1 MGASNCKETPRQ
13 KMIGMMYL
21 FLTAMLAI
29 NVSNEVLDAFTIID
43 NGLAQTVRTFEE
55 KNQVIYGDFKR
66 ALDANTKKVQPSW
79 EKAMQIQTQ
88 SNELCEQLQNYKLD
102 LVKIADGPE
111 GRLDSIQKK
120 DNIDVAAQLM
130 IVGGKGKELKKQIS
144 DYREHILNMI
154 PVKDSKFK
162 HAIAETLN
170 TKNPPK
176 KKPDDP
182 AYTWESQQF
191 AHIPLV
197 GAVTLLSKL
206 QTDIRSVE
214 SDVVKY
220 LFNQIEAESFP
231 FNKLK
236 AQVIAKS
243 NFVLKGDVYEA
254 EVFLA
259 ASDTTQNPRI
269 TLSRGGEINKFDP
282 DSRRGLYSRKETQLG
297 PQSWGGVV
305 YYTTPSGETRDYPF
319 EAEYIVSEPQVVVSP
334 TKMNVF
340 YAGVDNPVRVS
351 APGFTMANIDATV
364 DNGVLVKSGEGYIAR
379 PKVVGKDAN
388 VTVKGKMDGKW
399 RILKSVGFRVKP
411 IPDPVAMVAG
421 KNGGSINKNLLAMQT
436 GVDAVMDN
444 FDFDLKFKIKSFT
457 VSTQVK
463 GFTRDEKSTSDYFT
477 KAQTK
482 LLKGLRKNQK
492 VYIED
497 IKAVGPDG
505 SIRNLPAISFRVK

>member
-79 EKAMQIQTQ
+79 EKAMEIQIK
-88 SNELCEQLQNYKLD
+88 SNELCEQLQNYKID

-111 GRLDSIQKK
+111 GRIDSIQKK

-144 DYREHILNMI
+144 DYREHILGMI
-154 PVKDSKFK
+154 PVKDSIFK

-170 TKNPPK
+170 TDDPPK
-176 KKPDDP
+176 KKADDP
-182 AYTWESQQF
+182 DYTWESLQF

-243 NFVLKGDVYEA
+243 NFVLKGDTYEA

-259 ASDTTQNPRI
+259 ASDTTQNPI
-269 TLSRGGEINKFDP
+269 IKLLRGGEIKNFDP
-282 DSRRGLYSRKETQLG
+282 VSRRGLYSRKETNLG
-297 PQSWGGVV
+297 TQSWGGVV

-340 YAGVDNPVRVS
+340 YAGVDNPVSIS
-351 APGFTMANIDATV
+351 APGFTMDNIRATV
-364 DNGVLVKSGEGYIAR
+364 DNGELVKSGTSYIAR
-379 PKVVGKDAN
+379 PKIVGKFAN
-388 VTVKGKMDGKW
+388 VLVEGKMDGKW
-399 RILKSVGFRVKP
+399 RTLKSVEFRVKP

-421 KNGGSINKNLLAMQT
+421 KNGGYINKNVLAIQT

-444 FDFDLKFKIKSFT
+444 FDFNLKFKIKSFN
-457 VSTQVK
+457 VSTVVQGYTK
-463 GFTRDEKSTSDYFT
+463 DEKSYSDYFT
-477 KAQTK
+477 PAQIK
-482 LLKGLRKNQK
+482 LLKGLRRNQK

-497 IKAVGPDG
+497 IKAIGPDG
-505 SIRNLPAISFRVK
+505 SIRNLPAISFKVQ

>member
-43 NGLAQTVRTFEE
+43 NGLAKTVRTFEQ
-55 KNQVIYGDFKR
+55 KNQMIYGEFER
-66 ALDANTKKVQPSW
+66 ALDANTKKVKPSYD
-79 EKAMQIQTQ
+79 KAIVIQGL
-88 SNELCEQLQNYKLD
+88 SNDLCKELQDYKVK

-111 GRLDSIQKK
+111 GRIDSIQKK

-130 IVGGKGKELKKQIS
+130 IVGGKGKVLKKQVS
-144 DYREHILNMI
+144 YFRDHILELI
-154 PVKDSKFK
+154 PEKDSLFK
-162 HAIAETLN
+162 HSIAETLN
-170 TKNPPK
+170 TDDPPK
-176 KKPDDP
+176 KKAGDP
-182 AYTWESQQF
+182 AYSWESLQF
-191 AHIPLV
+191 AHIPLA

-206 QTDIRSVE
+206 QTDIRLVE
-214 SDVVKY
+214 SDAVKY

-243 NFVLKGDVYEA
+243 NFVLKGDAYEA

-259 ASDTTQNPRI
+259 ASDTTQNPII
-269 TLSRGGEINKFDP
+269 TLTGGGEIKNFDP
-282 DSRRGLYSRKETQLG
+282 ASRRGIYTRKENELG
-297 PQSWGGVV
+297 QKSWGGIVH
-305 YYTTPSGETRDYPF
+305 YTTPSGETRDYPF

-340 YAGVDNPVRVS
+340 YAGVDNPVSVS
-351 APGFTMANIDATV
+351 APGFTMGNVRATV
-364 DNGVLVKSGEGYIAR
+364 DNGKLIKSGKGYIAR
-379 PKVVGKDAN
+379 PKVVGKVAN
-388 VTVKGKMDGKW
+388 VLVEGRMNGKW
-399 RILKSVGFRVKP
+399 RKLKSVKFRVKP

-421 KNGGSINKNLLAMQT
+421 KNSGSINKNLLAMQT
-436 GVDAVMDN
+436 GVDAEMKG

-463 GFTRDEKSTSDYFT
+463 GFTRDEKSNSDYFT
-477 KAQTK
+477 LAQVK
-482 LLKGLRKNQK
+482 LLKGLRKNRK

-505 SIRNLPAISFRVK
+505 SIRNLPAISFRIK

>member
-43 NGLAQTVRTFEE
+43 NGLVKTVQTFEE
-55 KNQVIYGDFKR
+55 KNKVIYGEFER
-66 ALDANTKKVQPSW
+66 ALDANTTKVKPSW
-79 EKAMQIQTQ
+79 DKAQVIQ
-88 SNELCEQLQNYKLD
+88 SKSDELCEQLQNIKLD

-130 IVGGKGKELKKQIS
+130 IVGGKGKLLKGEIS
-144 DYREHILNMI
+144 DYREHILSLI
-154 PVKDSKFK
+154 PVKDSLFK

-170 TKNPPK
+170 TDDPKK

-182 AYTWESQQF
+182 AYTWESLQF

-206 QTDIRSVE
+206 QTDVRSVE
-214 SDVVKY
+214 FDAVKY

-243 NFVLKGDVYEA
+243 NFVLKGDSYEA

-269 TLSRGGEINKFDP
+269 TLTGGGEIKTFDAN
-282 DSRRGLYSRKETQLG
+282 SRRGIYSRKETKLG
-297 PQSWGGVV
+297 QKSWGGVV
-305 YYTTPSGETRDYPF
+305 YYTTPSGEIKDYPF

-340 YAGVDNPVRVS
+340 YAGVDNPVSVS
-351 APGFTMANIDATV
+351 APGFTAQNIRASV
-364 DNGVLVKSGEGYIAR
+364 DNGKLIRKGKGYIAQ
-379 PKVVGKDAN
+379 PKVVGKLAN
-388 VTVKGKMDGKW
+388 VLVEGKLDGKW
-399 RILKSVGFRVKP
+399 RKLKTVEFRVKA

-421 KNGGSINKNLLAMQT
+421 KSGGSINKNLLAIQT
-436 GVDAVMDN
+436 GVDAVLKD

-457 VSTQVK
+457 VSTQIK
-463 GFTRDEKSTSDYFT
+463 GFTRDEKSKSDYFT
-477 KAQTK
+477 KAQIK

-497 IKAVGPDG
+497 IKVSKPDG
-505 SIRNLPAISFRVK
+505 STSNLSAISFRIK

>member
-29 NVSNEVLDAFTIID
+29 NVSSEVLDAFTIID
-43 NGLAQTVRTFEE
+43 NGLAKTVRTFEE
-55 KNQVIYGDFKR
+55 KNQIIYNEFQM
-66 ALDANTKKVQPSW
+66 ALKANPKKVQSSW
-79 EKAMQIQTQ
+79 DKAIGIKER
-88 SNELCEQLQNYKLD
+88 SNELFEELHNYKVE

-130 IVGGKGKELKKQIS
+130 IVGGKGKVLKQQVN
-144 DYREHILNMI
+144 DFRDHILDLI
-154 PVKDSKFK
+154 SEKDSLFK
-162 HAIAETLN
+162 HSIAETLN
-170 TKNPPK
+170 TDDPPK

-182 AYTWESQQF
+182 AYSWESLQF

-214 SDVVKY
+214 SDAVKY

-231 FNKLK
+231 FNKLQ
-236 AQVIAKS
+236 AEVISKS
-243 NFVLKGDVYEA
+243 NFVLKGDMYEA

-259 ASDTTQNPRI
+259 ASDTTLDPRI
-269 TLSRGGEINKFDP
+269 TLTGGGEITDFDP
-282 DSRRGLYSRKETQLG
+282 ITRRGIYKRKASTLG

-305 YYTTPSGETRDYPF
+305 YYKSPSGSVTSYKF
-319 EAEYIVSEPQVVVSP
+319 EEEYIVSEPQVVVSP

-340 YAGVDNPVRVS
+340 YVGVDNPVSIS
-351 APGFTMANIDATV
+351 APGFTAGNVRATV
-364 DNGVLVKSGEGYIAR
+364 DNGKLIRKGKGYIAK
-379 PKVVGKDAN
+379 PKVVGKVAN
-388 VTVKGKMDGKW
+388 VLVEGRMDGKW
-399 RILKSVGFRVKP
+399 RRLKSVSFRVKP

-421 KNGGSINKNLLAMQT
+421 KSGGSINKNLLAMQT
-436 GVDAVMDN
+436 GVDAVMKG

-463 GFTRDEKSTSDYFT
+463 GFTRDESSKSDYFT
-477 KAQTK
+477 KAQIK
-482 LLKGLRKNQK
+482 LLKGLRKNRK

>member
-43 NGLAQTVRTFEE
+43 NGLAKTVRTFEE
-55 KNQVIYGDFKR
+55 KNQMIYGEFKR
-66 ALDANTKKVQPSW
+66 ALDANPTKVQTSW
-79 EKAMQIQTQ
+79 DKAIGIQGL
-88 SNELCEQLQNYKLD
+88 SNELCDELQNYKLE

-130 IVGGKGKELKKQIS
+130 IVGGKGKELKKQVS
-144 DYREHILNMI
+144 DYREHILELI
-154 PVKDSKFK
+154 PEKDSLFK
-162 HAIAETLN
+162 HAISETLN
-170 TKNPPK
+170 TDNPPK
-176 KKPDDP
+176 KNPDDP

-214 SDVVKY
+214 SDAVKY

-243 NFVLKGDVYEA
+243 NFVLKGDSYEA

-269 TLSRGGEINKFDP
+269 TLTRGGEITTFDP
-282 DSRRGLYSRKETQLG
+282 DSRRGIYKRKETELG
-297 PQSWGGVV
+297 QKLGWSC
-305 YYTTPSGETRDYPF
+305 
-319 EAEYIVSEPQVVVSP
+319 
-334 TKMNVF
+334 
-340 YAGVDNPVRVS
+340 
-351 APGFTMANIDATV
+351 
-364 DNGVLVKSGEGYIAR
+364 
-379 PKVVGKDAN
+379 
-388 VTVKGKMDGKW
+388 
-399 RILKSVGFRVKP
+399 
-411 IPDPVAMVAG
+411 
-421 KNGGSINKNLLAMQT
+421 LL
-436 GVDAVMDN
+436 
-444 FDFDLKFKIKSFT
+444 
-457 VSTQVK
+457 
-463 GFTRDEKSTSDYFT
+463 
-477 KAQTK
+477 
-482 LLKGLRKNQK
+482 
-492 VYIED
+492 
-497 IKAVGPDG
+497 
-505 SIRNLPAISFRVK
+505 

>member
-1 MGASNCKETPRQ
+1 MAASNCKETPRQ

-43 NGLAQTVRTFEE
+43 NGLEKTVRTFEE

-66 ALDANTKKVQPSW
+66 ALDANTSKVEPSW
-79 EKAMQIQTQ
+79 NKAQEIQAKA
-88 SNELCEQLQNYKLD
+88 NELCEEIQSFKLD
-102 LVKIADGPE
+102 LVKLADGPE

-130 IVGGKGKELKKQIS
+130 IVGGKGKYLKKQVVV
-144 DYREHILNMI
+144 YREHILELI
-154 PVKDSKFK
+154 PEKDSLFK
-162 HAIAETLN
+162 QTIADVLN
-170 TKNPPK
+170 TDNPPK
-176 KKPDDP
+176 KKPGDP
-182 AYTWESQQF
+182 AYTWESLQF

-206 QTDIRSVE
+206 QTDVRTVE
-214 SDVVKY
+214 FDAVKY

-243 NFVLKGDVYEA
+243 NFVLKGDTYLA

-269 TLSRGGEINKFDP
+269 KLTGGGEIKKFDTN
-282 DSRRGLYSRKETQLG
+282 SRRGIYSRKETELG
-297 PQSWGGVV
+297 QKSWGGVV
-305 YYTTPSGETRDYPF
+305 YYTTPSGEIKDYPF

-340 YAGVDNPVRVS
+340 YAGVDNPVSVS
-351 APGFTMANIDATV
+351 APGFTASNIRATV
-364 DNGVLVKSGEGYIAR
+364 DNGKLIKKDKGYIAR
-379 PKVVGKDAN
+379 PKVIGKMAN
-388 VTVKGKMDGKW
+388 VLVEGKLDGKW
-399 RILKSVGFRVKP
+399 RKLKSVEFRVKP

-421 KNGGSINKNLLAMQT
+421 KNSGLINKNLLAMQT
-436 GVDAVMDN
+436 GVDAVMKG

-477 KAQTK
+477 KAQLK
-482 LLKGLRKNQK
+482 LLKGLRKKQK

-497 IKAVGPDG
+497 IKAAGPDG

>member
-29 NVSNEVLDAFTIID
+29 NVSSEVLDAFTIID
-43 NGLAQTVRTFEE
+43 NGLVKTVQTFEE
-55 KNQVIYGDFKR
+55 KNELIYNEFER
-66 ALDANTKKVQPSW
+66 ALGANSKKVKPSW
-79 EKAMQIQTQ
+79 DKAQEIRVKA
-88 SNELCEQLQNYKLD
+88 NEICEQLQNYKVD

-111 GRLDSIQKK
+111 GRIDSIQKK

-144 DYREHILNMI
+144 DYREHILVMI
-154 PVKDSKFK
+154 PVKDSMFS
-162 HAIAETLN
+162 HAIATALN
-170 TKNPPK
+170 TDDPPRKN
-176 KKPDDP
+176 PDDP
-182 AYTWESQQF
+182 AYSWESKQF
-191 AHIPLV
+191 THIPLV

-214 SDVVKY
+214 SDAVKY

-243 NFVLKGDVYEA
+243 NFVLKGDTYEA

-259 ASDTTQNPRI
+259 ASDTTQNPII
-269 TLSRGGEINKFDP
+269 TLSRGGEIETFDP
-282 DSRRGLYSRKETQLG
+282 DSRRGLYSRKEKSLG
-297 PQSWGGVV
+297 PQSWGGIVH
-305 YYTTPSGETRDYPF
+305 YKTPSGETKKYPF
-319 EAEYIVSEPQVVVSP
+319 EAEYIVSEPQVVVSA

-340 YAGVDNPVRVS
+340 YAGVDNPVSVS
-351 APGFTMANIDATV
+351 APGFTAGNIRATV
-364 DNGVLVKSGEGYIAR
+364 DNGQLVKSGEGYIASPR
-379 PKVVGKDAN
+379 IVGKLAN
-388 VTVKGKMDGKW
+388 VLVEGKMDGKW
-399 RILKSVGFRVKP
+399 RKLKSVEFRVKP

-421 KNGGSINKNLLAMQT
+421 KNSGAINKNLLAMQT
-436 GVDAVMDN
+436 GVDAVMKE
-444 FDFDLKFKIKSFT
+444 FDYDLKFKIKGFT

-477 KAQTK
+477 KAQLK
-482 LLKGLRKNQK
+482 ILKGLRKNQK

>member
-43 NGLAQTVRTFEE
+43 NGLAQTVRTFED
-55 KNQVIYGDFKR
+55 KNKIIYNDFKM
-66 ALDANTKKVQPSW
+66 ALDANPNKVQSSW
-79 EKAMQIQTQ
+79 DKAMEIREM
-88 SNELCEQLQNYKLD
+88 SNDLCKELQNYKVE

-120 DNIDVAAQLM
+120 DNIDVAAQVM
-130 IVGGKGKELKKQIS
+130 IVGGEGKVLKKQITEF
-144 DYREHILNMI
+144 REHILNLI
-154 PVKDSKFK
+154 PAKDSTFK
-162 HAIAETLN
+162 HTISQNLN
-170 TKNPPK
+170 TANPPK
-176 KKPDDP
+176 KKAGDPD
-182 AYTWESQQF
+182 YTWESLQF

-231 FNKLK
+231 FNKLN
-236 AQVIAKS
+236 AEVISKS
-243 NFVLKGDVYEA
+243 NFVLKGDMYEA

-259 ASDTTQNPRI
+259 AVDTTLNPKI
-269 TLSRGGEINKFDP
+269 TINGGGELKNFDP
-282 DSRRGLYSRKETQLG
+282 ITRRGIYRRKATDLG
-297 PQSWGGVV
+297 KHSWGGVV
-305 YYTTPSGETRDYPF
+305 YYTSPSGNVTSYKF
-319 EAEYIVSEPQVVVSP
+319 EEDYIVSEPQVVVSP

-340 YAGVDNPVRVS
+340 YAGVDNPVSVS
-351 APGFTMANIDATV
+351 APGFTAENVRATV
-364 DNGVLVKSGEGYIAR
+364 DNGVLIKNGKGYIAR

-388 VTVKGKMDGKW
+388 VLVEGKMDGKW
-399 RILKSVGFRVKP
+399 RPLKSVEFRVKP

-421 KNGGSINKNLLAMQT
+421 KNGGSINKNLLAVQT
-436 GVDAVMDN
+436 GVDAVMDG

-463 GFTRDEKSTSDYFT
+463 GFTRDEKSNSDYFT
-477 KAQTK
+477 PAQVK
-482 LLKGLRKNQK
+482 LLKNLRRNQK

-497 IKAVGPDG
+497 IKAAGPDG

>member
-1 MGASNCKETPRQ
+1 MSAGNCKETPRQ

-29 NVSNEVLDAFTIID
+29 NVSSQVLDAFTIID
-43 NGLAQTVRTFEE
+43 NGLVQTVRTFEE
-55 KNQVIYGDFKR
+55 KNELIYGEFQR
-66 ALDANTKKVQPSW
+66 ALDANTKKVKPSYD
-79 EKAMQIQTQ
+79 KAIVIQGL
-88 SNELCEQLQNYKLD
+88 SNDLYKELQDYKTK

-130 IVGGKGKELKKQIS
+130 IVGGKGKVLKQQIS
-144 DYREHILNMI
+144 DYRKHILNLI
-154 PVKDSKFK
+154 PEKDSMFM
-162 HAIAETLN
+162 HAIAATLN
-170 TKNPPK
+170 TDNPPK
-176 KKPDDP
+176 KKAGDP
-182 AYTWESQQF
+182 KYTWESLQF
-191 AHIPLV
+191 GNIPLV

-214 SDVVKY
+214 SDVVNY

-243 NFVLKGDVYEA
+243 NFVLKGDTYEA

-269 TLSRGGEINKFDP
+269 TLSRGGEIKTFDP
-282 DSRRGLYSRKETQLG
+282 DSRRGLYSRKETSVG
-297 PQSWGGVV
+297 SKSWGGVV
-305 YYTTPSGETRDYPF
+305 YYTTPSGETRNYPF

-340 YAGVDNPVRVS
+340 YAGVANPVSVS
-351 APGFTMANIDATV
+351 APGFTMRNLRATV
-364 DNGVLVKSGEGYIAR
+364 DNGKLIKSGKGYIAR
-379 PKVVGKDAN
+379 PKVVGKLAN
-388 VTVKGKMDGKW
+388 VLVEGRMNGKW
-399 RILKSVGFRVKP
+399 RKLRSVEFRVKP

-421 KNGGSINKNLLAMQT
+421 KSGGLINKNLLAMQS
-436 GVDAVMDN
+436 GVDAVMKG

-463 GFTRDEKSTSDYFT
+463 GFTRDEKSKSDYFT

-482 LLKGLRKNQK
+482 LLKGLRKKQK

-497 IKAVGPDG
+497 IKAIGPDG

>member
-55 KNQVIYGDFKR
+55 KKQVIYGDFKR
-66 ALDANTKKVQPSW
+66 ALDANTTKVKPSW
-79 EKAMQIQTQ
+79 DKAKEIETM
-88 SNELCEQLQNYKLD
+88 SNELCEQLQKYKHD

-111 GRLDSIQKK
+111 GRIDSIQKK

-130 IVGGKGKELKKQIS
+130 IVGREGKKLKEQIS
-144 DYREHILNMI
+144 GYREHILNLI
-154 PVKDSKFK
+154 PEKDSLFK
-162 HAIAETLN
+162 HTIAEALN
-170 TKNPPK
+170 TDDPPRKN
-176 KKPDDP
+176 PDDP
-182 AYTWESQQF
+182 AYSWESLQF

-206 QTDIRSVE
+206 QTDVRSVE
-214 SDVVKY
+214 SDAVKY

-243 NFVLKGDVYEA
+243 NFVLKGDTYEA

-259 ASDTTQNPRI
+259 ASDTTQNPTI
-269 TLSRGGEINKFDP
+269 TLTGGGEIKNFDP
-282 DSRRGLYSRKETQLG
+282 NSRRGIYSRKETKLG
-297 PQSWGGVV
+297 QKSWGGVV
-305 YYTTPSGETRDYPF
+305 YYTTPSGEIKDYPF
-319 EAEYIVSEPQVVVSP
+319 EAEYMVSEPQVVVSA

-340 YAGVDNPVRVS
+340 YKGVPNPVSVS
-351 APGFTMANIDATV
+351 APGFTMANIRATV
-364 DNGVLVKSGEGYIAR
+364 DNGSLVKEGEGYIAR
-379 PKVVGKDAN
+379 PKVIGKVAN
-388 VTVKGKMDGKW
+388 VLVEGKLDGQW
-399 RILKSVGFRVKP
+399 RRLKTVGFRVKP

-421 KNGGSINKNLLAMQT
+421 KNSGSINKNLLAMQS

-463 GFTRDEKSTSDYFT
+463 GFTKDEKSTSDYFT
-477 KAQTK
+477 KAQLR

>member
-55 KNQVIYGDFKR
+55 KNELIYDQFKM
-66 ALDANTKKVQPSW
+66 ALDANPKKVQNSW
-79 EKAMQIQTQ
+79 DNADGIRTMSNDLCVQI
-88 SNELCEQLQNYKLD
+88 QNYKID

-130 IVGGKGKELKKQIS
+130 IVGGKGKELKKQVS
-144 DYREHILNMI
+144 DYRGHISGLI
-154 PVKDSKFK
+154 SDKDSMFM
-162 HAIAETLN
+162 HAIATTLN
-170 TKNPPK
+170 TGNPPRKNP
-176 KKPDDP
+176 DEP
-182 AYTWESQQF
+182 AYTWESKQF

-231 FNKLK
+231 FNKLE

-243 NFVLKGDVYEA
+243 NFVLKGDTYKA

-259 ASDTTQNPRI
+259 ASDTTQYPKI
-269 TLSRGGEINKFDP
+269 TLESGDEIKDFDP
-282 DSRRGLYSRKETQLG
+282 NSRKGLYSRKEKSLG
-297 PQSWGGVV
+297 PQKWGGFVH
-305 YYTTPSGETRDYPF
+305 YTTPSGRTIKYPF
-319 EAEYIVSEPQVVVSP
+319 QAEYMVSEPQVVVSP

-340 YAGVDNPVRVS
+340 YPSVDNPVSIS
-351 APGFTMANIDATV
+351 APGFTTENIDASM
-364 DNGVLVKSGEGYIAR
+364 DNGELVKTSNGYIAR
-379 PKVVGKDAN
+379 PKIIGKAAN
-388 VTVKGKMDGKW
+388 VTVRGRLDGKW
-399 RILKSVGFRVKP
+399 RDLKTVEFRVKP

-421 KNGGSINKNLLAMQT
+421 KSGGLINKNLLAMQS
-436 GVDAVMDN
+436 GVDAVMKG

-477 KAQTK
+477 KAQLK

-497 IKAVGPDG
+497 IKAAGPDG

>member
-1 MGASNCKETPRQ
+1 
-13 KMIGMMYL
+13 MMYL

-43 NGLAQTVRTFEE
+43 NGLEKTVRTFEE
-55 KNQVIYGDFKR
+55 KNHVIYGDFKR
-66 ALDANTKKVQPSW
+66 ALDANTTKVKPSW
-79 EKAMQIQTQ
+79 DKALEIQIKAD
-88 SNELCEQLQNYKLD
+88 ELCEQLQNYKLD
-102 LVKIADGPE
+102 LVKTADGPD

-130 IVGGKGKELKKQIS
+130 IVGGKGKELKKQVS
-144 DYREHILNMI
+144 DYREHILGLI
-154 PVKDSKFK
+154 PIKDSLFK
-162 HAIAETLN
+162 HTIAEALN
-170 TKNPPK
+170 TEDPPR

-182 AYTWESQQF
+182 AYSWESLQF

-214 SDVVKY
+214 FDAVKY

-236 AQVIAKS
+236 AQVISKS
-243 NFVLKGDVYEA
+243 TFVLKGDTYEA

-269 TLSRGGEINKFDP
+269 TLTGGGEIKKFDAN
-282 DSRRGLYSRKETQLG
+282 SRRGIYSRKETKLG
-297 PQSWGGVV
+297 QKSWGGVV
-305 YYTTPSGETRDYPF
+305 YYTTPSGEIKDYPF

-340 YAGVDNPVRVS
+340 YAGVDNPVSVS
-351 APGFTMANIDATV
+351 APGFTSINIKATV
-364 DNGVLVKSGEGYIAR
+364 DNGSLVKTKSGYIAR
-379 PKVVGKDAN
+379 PKIVGKLAN
-388 VTVKGKMDGKW
+388 VLVQGKLDGKW
-399 RILKSVGFRVKP
+399 RKLKTVEFRVKS

-421 KNGGSINKNLLAMQT
+421 KSGGLINKNLLAVQT
-436 GVDAVMDN
+436 GVDAVLKD

-477 KAQTK
+477 KAQLR
-482 LLKGLRKNQK
+482 LLKNLRKNQK

-497 IKAVGPDG
+497 IRVVKPDG
-505 SIRNLPAISFRVK
+505 SIRPLPTISFRVK

>member
-1 MGASNCKETPRQ
+1 MAASNCKETPRQ

-43 NGLAQTVRTFEE
+43 NGLSKTVKTFEE

-66 ALDANTKKVQPSW
+66 ALDANTTKVKPSW
-79 EKAMQIQTQ
+79 DKAQEIQGKA
-88 SNELCEQLQNYKLD
+88 NELCEEIQNYKLD
-102 LVKIADGPE
+102 LVKLADGPE

-130 IVGGKGKELKKQIS
+130 IVGGKGKDLKAQVS
-144 DYREHILNMI
+144 GYREHILGMI
-154 PVKDSKFK
+154 PVKDSLFK
-162 HAIAETLN
+162 QTIASTLN
-170 TKNPPK
+170 TDDPPK
-176 KKPDDP
+176 QKPGDP
-182 AYTWESQQF
+182 AYSWESLQF
-191 AHIPLV
+191 SHIPLV

-214 SDVVKY
+214 SDAVKY

-243 NFVLKGDVYEA
+243 NFVLKGDSYEA

-269 TLSRGGEINKFDP
+269 KLTGGGEIKKFDAN
-282 DSRRGLYSRKETQLG
+282 SRRGIYSRKETELG
-297 PQSWGGVV
+297 QKSWGGVV
-305 YYTTPSGETRDYPF
+305 YYTTPSGEIKDYPF

-340 YAGVDNPVRVS
+340 YAGVDNPVSVS
-351 APGFTMANIDATV
+351 APGFTAANIRATV
-364 DNGVLVKSGEGYIAR
+364 DNGQLIKKGKGYIAR
-379 PKVVGKDAN
+379 PKVIGKMAN
-388 VTVKGKMDGKW
+388 VLVEGKLDGKW
-399 RILKSVGFRVKP
+399 RTLKSVEFRVKP

-421 KNGGSINKNLLAMQT
+421 KNSGTINKNLLAMQT

-463 GFTRDEKSTSDYFT
+463 GFTRDEQSTSDYFT
-477 KAQTK
+477 RAQIK
-482 LLKGLRKNQK
+482 LLKGLRKKQK

>member
-130 IVGGKGKELKKQIS
+130 IVGGEGKELKKQIS
-144 DYREHILNMI
+144 EYREHILNMI
-154 PVKDSKFK
+154 PVKDSIFK

-269 TLSRGGEINKFDP
+269 TLSRGGEIKKFDP
-282 DSRRGLYSRKETQLG
+282 DSRRGL
-297 PQSWGGVV
+297 
-305 YYTTPSGETRDYPF
+305 
-319 EAEYIVSEPQVVVSP
+319 
-334 TKMNVF
+334 
-340 YAGVDNPVRVS
+340 
-351 APGFTMANIDATV
+351 
-364 DNGVLVKSGEGYIAR
+364 
-379 PKVVGKDAN
+379 
-388 VTVKGKMDGKW
+388 
-399 RILKSVGFRVKP
+399 
-411 IPDPVAMVAG
+411 
-421 KNGGSINKNLLAMQT
+421 
-436 GVDAVMDN
+436 
-444 FDFDLKFKIKSFT
+444 
-457 VSTQVK
+457 
-463 GFTRDEKSTSDYFT
+463 
-477 KAQTK
+477 
-482 LLKGLRKNQK
+482 
-492 VYIED
+492 
-497 IKAVGPDG
+497 
-505 SIRNLPAISFRVK
+505 

>member
-43 NGLAQTVRTFEE
+43 NGLAKTVRTFEE
-55 KNQVIYGDFKR
+55 KNQMIYGEFKR
-66 ALDANTKKVQPSW
+66 ALDANPTKVQTSW
-79 EKAMQIQTQ
+79 DKAIGIQGL
-88 SNELCEQLQNYKLD
+88 SNELCDELQNYKLE

-130 IVGGKGKELKKQIS
+130 IVGGKGKELKKQVS
-144 DYREHILNMI
+144 DYREHILELI
-154 PVKDSKFK
+154 PEKDSLFK
-162 HAIAETLN
+162 HAISETLN
-170 TKNPPK
+170 TDNPPK
-176 KKPDDP
+176 KNPDDP

-214 SDVVKY
+214 SDAVKY

-243 NFVLKGDVYEA
+243 NFVLKGDSYEA

-269 TLSRGGEINKFDP
+269 TLTRGGEITTFDP
-282 DSRRGLYSRKETQLG
+282 DSRRGIYKRKETELG
-297 PQSWGGVV
+297 QKSWGGVV
-305 YYTTPSGETRDYPF
+305 YYKSPSGSVTPYPF

-340 YAGVDNPVRVS
+340 YKGVDNPVSVS
-351 APGFTMANIDATV
+351 APGFTMDNVRATV
-364 DNGVLVKSGEGYIAR
+364 DNGKLIRDGEGYIAK
-379 PKVVGKDAN
+379 PQIVGKVAN
-388 VTVKGKMDGKW
+388 ILVEGRLDGKW
-399 RILKSVGFRVKP
+399 RRLKTVEFRVKP

-444 FDFDLKFKIKSFT
+444 FDFDLKFKIKSFN
-457 VSTQVK
+457 VSTVVQSY
-463 GFTRDEKSTSDYFT
+463 TRDEKSNSDYFT
-477 KAQTK
+477 PAQLK

-505 SIRNLPAISFRVK
+505 SIRNLPAISFKVK

>member
-55 KNQVIYGDFKR
+55 KNQIIYNDFEQ
-66 ALDANTKKVQPSW
+66 ALSANTNKVQKSYD
-79 EKAMQIQTQ
+79 KAIGIRSM
-88 SNELCEQLQNYKLD
+88 SDELCDELQNYKVK

-111 GRLDSIQKK
+111 GRIDSIQKK
-120 DNIDVAAQLM
+120 DNIDVAAQVM
-130 IVGGKGKELKKQIS
+130 IVGGEGKELKKRIS
-144 DYREHILNMI
+144 DYREHILGFI
-154 PVKDSKFK
+154 PVKDSTFS

-170 TKNPPK
+170 TDDPPK
-176 KKPDDP
+176 KKADDP
-182 AYTWESQQF
+182 DYSWESLQF

-214 SDVVKY
+214 SDAVKY

-236 AQVIAKS
+236 AEVISKS
-243 NFVLKGDVYEA
+243 NFVFKGDTYEA
-254 EVFLA
+254 QVFLA
-259 ASDTTQNPRI
+259 AIDTTQNPRI
-269 TLSRGGEINKFDP
+269 TLNSGGEIKKFDAN
-282 DSRRGLYSRKETQLG
+282 SGRGIYTRKETELG
-297 PQSWGGVV
+297 QKSWGGVV
-305 YYTTPSGETRDYPF
+305 YYTTPSGETKDFPF

-351 APGFTMANIDATV
+351 APGFTMDNIRATV
-364 DNGVLVKSGEGYIAR
+364 DNGKLIKKGKGYIAL
-379 PKVVGKDAN
+379 PKVVGKLAN
-388 VTVKGKMDGKW
+388 VLVEGRMDGKW
-399 RILKSVGFRVKP
+399 RTLKSVEFRVKP

-421 KNGGSINKNLLAMQT
+421 KNGGLINKNLLAMQT

-463 GFTRDEKSTSDYFT
+463 GFTRDEKSKSDYFT
-477 KAQTK
+477 PAQTK
-482 LLKGLRKNQK
+482 LLKGLRKNRK

-505 SIRNLPAISFRVK
+505 SIRNLPAISFRIK

>member
-43 NGLAQTVRTFEE
+43 NGLAKTVQTFEE

-66 ALDANTKKVQPSW
+66 ALDANTTKVKPFW
-79 EKAMQIQTQ
+79 DKAKEIQTKAD
-88 SNELCEQLQNYKLD
+88 ELCEQLQNYKID

-111 GRLDSIQKK
+111 GRIDSIKKK

-130 IVGGKGKELKKQIS
+130 IVGGKGKELKIQVS
-144 DYREHILNMI
+144 DYRELILGFI
-154 PVKDSKFK
+154 PEKDSLFK
-162 HAIAETLN
+162 HAITEALN
-170 TKNPPK
+170 TNDPPRR
-176 KKPDDP
+176 KPDDP
-182 AYTWESQQF
+182 AYSWESLQF
-191 AHIPLV
+191 AHTPLV
-197 GAVTLLSKL
+197 GVVTLLSKL
-206 QTDIRSVE
+206 QTDIRSTE
-214 SDVVKY
+214 SDAVKY

-243 NFVLKGDVYEA
+243 NFVLKGDTYEA

-269 TLSRGGEINKFDP
+269 TLTGGGEITNFDP
-282 DSRRGLYSRKETQLG
+282 NSRRGIYSRKENKLG
-297 PQSWGGVV
+297 QKTWGGVV
-305 YYTTPSGETRDYPF
+305 YYTTPSGEIKDYAF
-319 EAEYIVSEPQVVVSP
+319 EAEYVVSEPQVVVSA

-340 YAGVDNPVRVS
+340 YSGVPNPVSVS
-351 APGFTMANIDATV
+351 APGFTAANIRATV
-364 DNGVLVKSGEGYIAR
+364 DNGSLVKKGEGYIAR
-379 PKVVGKDAN
+379 PKIIGKAAN
-388 VTVKGKMDGKW
+388 VLVEGKLDGKW
-399 RILKSVGFRVKP
+399 RKLKTVKFRVKP
-411 IPDPVAMVAG
+411 IPDPIAMVAS
-421 KNGGSINKNLLAMQT
+421 KSGGSINKNLLAMQT

-477 KAQTK
+477 RSQ
-482 LLKGLRKNQK
+482 LKMLKNLRKNQK

-497 IKAVGPDG
+497 IKAIGPDG
-505 SIRNLPAISFRVK
+505 SIRNLPTISFRVK

>member
-43 NGLAQTVRTFEE
+43 NGLAQTVKTFEE
-55 KNQVIYGDFKR
+55 KNQIIYNDFEQ
-66 ALDANTKKVQPSW
+66 ALNANTNKVQKSYD
-79 EKAMQIQTQ
+79 KAIGIRSM
-88 SNELCEQLQNYKLD
+88 SDELCDELQNYKLK
-102 LVKIADGPE
+102 LVQIADGPE
-111 GRLDSIQKK
+111 GRIDSIQKK
-120 DNIDVAAQLM
+120 DNIDVAAQVM
-130 IVGGKGKELKKQIS
+130 IVGGEGKVLKKRIS
-144 DYREHILNMI
+144 DYREHILGLI
-154 PVKDSKFK
+154 PVKDSTFS

-176 KKPDDP
+176 KKVDDP
-182 AYTWESQQF
+182 DYSWESLQF

-236 AQVIAKS
+236 AQVIAP
-243 NFVLKGDVYEA
+243 NFVLKGDTYKA

-269 TLSRGGEINKFDP
+269 TLSRGGEITTFDP
-282 DSRRGLYSRKETQLG
+282 DSRRGIYERRETELG
-297 PQSWGGVV
+297 QKSWGGVV
-305 YYTTPSGETRDYPF
+305 YYKSPSGSVTPYSFD
-319 EAEYIVSEPQVVVSP
+319 AEYIVSEPQVVVSP

-351 APGFTMANIDATV
+351 APGFTMDNIRATV
-364 DNGVLVKSGEGYIAR
+364 DNGKLIKKGEGYIAL
-379 PKVVGKDAN
+379 PKVVGKAAN
-388 VTVKGKMDGKW
+388 VLVEGRMEGKW
-399 RILKSVGFRVKP
+399 RKLKSVKFRVKP

-421 KNGGSINKNLLAMQT
+421 KKGGFINKNLLAMQT

-444 FDFDLKFKIKSFT
+444 FDFDLKFRIKSFT

-463 GFTRDEKSTSDYFT
+463 GFTRDEKSKSDYFT
-477 KAQTK
+477 KAQIK
-482 LLKGLRKNQK
+482 LLKALRKKQK